1 MRYEPDYKAKTRA
14 KVLAEASKTMRA
26 EGIPG
31 MGVANVMAKAGL
43 THGAFYAH
51 FDSKDA
57 LIDETIKAMI
67 LQARGRFESVTG
79 ELGPDDA
86 LRAYI
91 AFYLSPKHRDNDQT
105 SCPLPWVAG
114 DVARLGA
121 SPRKH
126 YGGIVAGLTELIA
139 TRLRALDHA
148 DADAQ
153 AGSVVAELIG
163 ALALARAV
171 GDKAQSDLILQ
182 RSHDSVLARLGLQHP
197 GAAAG
202 ERR

>member
-57 LIDETIKAMI
+57 LIDETIKEMI
-67 LQARGRFESVTG
+67 LQARGRFEAVTG
-79 ELGPDDA
+79 DLGPDEA

-91 AFYLSPKHRDNDQT
+91 DFYLSPKHRDNDQT

-126 YGGIVAGLTELIA
+126 YGAIVAGLTELVA
-139 TRLRALDHA
+139 KRLRALQHA
-148 DADAQ
+148 DADAA

-163 ALALARAV
+163 ALALSRAV
-171 GDKAQSDLILQ
+171 GDKAQSDSILQ
-182 RSHDSVLARLGLQHP
+182 RSRDSVLARLGLSRP
-197 GAAAG
+197 
-202 ERR
+202 